1 MEIPPAG
8 QCCWESAIMMLPS
21 PAEPCPTLVMRM
33 CVVILDW
40 QQSGNK
46 LEIDMAFTETAFL
59 FYCHCVDLVL
69 VGGLSWLE
77 RPPAGAESYV
87 HKNALTIMYDNIRRN
102 LICKDVK
109 GRVQRR

>member
-40 QQSGNK
+40 RQSGNK

-69 VGGLSWLE
+69 VGMEGCRGWSG
-77 RPPAGAESYV
+77 RPPGQNLTSIKTPSQLCMTIYV
-87 HKNALTIMYDNIRRN
+87 GI
-102 LICKDVK
+102 
-109 GRVQRR
+109 